1 MSIRSAL
8 AQINQELAGTEARLV
23 AVSKTFPPSAIW
35 EAYEAGQKIFGESKA
50 QELAEKYALLPKD
63 IEWHFIGHLQ
73 TNKVKYIAPFVKLI
87 HAVDSLKL
95 LQTID
100 KEALKNQRVIDVLLQ
115 VHIAQEE
122 NKFGLDEAEILEILA
137 NPDYQALQNVR
148 VCGLM
153 GMATNATD
161 VRLLDKEFL
170 TLADLFSRL
179 KHTVFSHPGGAHFKE
194 LSMGMSNDYPLA
206 VKRGA
211 TLVRI
216 GSRIFGGRSY
226 PASLSAES

>member
-8 AQINQELAGTEARLV
+8 QKIENELAGTDARLV

-35 EAYEAGQKIFGESKA
+35 EAYDAGQLLFGESKA
-50 QELAEKYALLPKD
+50 QELAEKYASLPKD

-87 HAVDSLKL
+87 HSVDSLKL
-95 LQTID
+95 LQAIN
-100 KEALKNQRVIDVLLQ
+100 KEAIKNNRVIDVLLQ

-122 NKFGLDEAEILEILA
+122 TKFGFDEAEILEMLA
-137 NPDYQALQNVR
+137 NPDYQALKNVR

-179 KHTVFSHPGGAHFKE
+179 KHTIFSHAEGTHFKE

-216 GSRIFGGRSY
+216 GSRIFGGRTY
-226 PASLSAES
+226 TENV

>member
-8 AQINQELAGTEARLV
+8 QKIEEELAGTPARLV

-35 EAYEAGQKIFGESKA
+35 EAYEAGQLIFGESKA
-50 QELAEKYALLPKD
+50 QELAEKYAQLPKD

-87 HAVDSLKL
+87 HSVDSFKL
-95 LQTID
+95 LQAID
-100 KEALKNQRVIDVLLQ
+100 KEASKNNRVIDVLLQ

-122 NKFGLDEAEILEILA
+122 TKFGLNEAEILEMMA
-137 NPDYQALQNVR
+137 DPTYQTLKNVR

-170 TLADLFSRL
+170 TLADLFYRL
-179 KHTVFSHPGGAHFKE
+179 KHNIFSNIDGLHFKE

-216 GSRIFGGRSY
+216 GSRIFGGRDY
-226 PASLSAES
+226 PATVQV

>member
-8 AQINQELAGTEARLV
+8 QKIENELAGTDARLV

-35 EAYEAGQKIFGESKA
+35 EAYDAGQLLFGESKA
-50 QELAEKYALLPKD
+50 QELAEKYAALPKD

-87 HAVDSLKL
+87 HSVDSLKL
-95 LQTID
+95 LQAIN
-100 KEALKNQRVIDVLLQ
+100 KEAIKNNRVIDVLLQ

-122 NKFGLDEAEILEILA
+122 TKFGFDEAEILELLA
-137 NPDYQALQNVR
+137 NPDYQALKNVR

-179 KHTVFSHPGGAHFKE
+179 KHTIFSHAEGTHFKE

-216 GSRIFGGRSY
+216 GSRIFGGRTY
-226 PASLSAES
+226 TENV

>member
-8 AQINQELAGTEARLV
+8 QKIEEELAGTEARLV
-23 AVSKTFPPSAIW
+23 AVSKTFPASAIW
-35 EAYEAGQKIFGESKA
+35 EAYDAGQLLFGESKA
-50 QELAEKYALLPKD
+50 QELADKYAILPKD

-87 HAVDSLKL
+87 HSVDSLKL

-100 KEALKNQRVIDVLLQ
+100 KEAAKNKRIIDVLLQ

-122 NKFGLDEAEILEILA
+122 TKFGLNEAEILAMLA
-137 NPDYQALQNVR
+137 NPDYQSLKNIR

-153 GMATNATD
+153 GMASNVTD

-170 TLADLFSRL
+170 SLADLYYRL
-179 KHTVFSHPGGAHFKE
+179 KHNIFSHLEGMHFRE

-216 GSRIFGGRSY
+216 GSRIFGGREY
-226 PASLSAES
+226 PGIVPA